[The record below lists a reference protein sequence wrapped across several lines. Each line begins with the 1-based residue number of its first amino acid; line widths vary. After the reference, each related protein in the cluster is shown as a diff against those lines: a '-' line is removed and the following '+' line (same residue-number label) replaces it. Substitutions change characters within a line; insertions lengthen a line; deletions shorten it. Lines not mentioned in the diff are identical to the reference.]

1 MKSSGKPDPDLLLMA
16 LHMGRR
22 FFVGV
27 LEMAKKRT
35 ALTKKIRF
43 EVFKRDKFTCQYCG
57 RMAPD
62 VVLNVDHIHPVAKGG
77 TDEIVNLVTSC
88 HACNAGKKDRLID
101 DSDVI
106 RLQSEQLKELAE
118 KREQLQMMAEWRR
131 ELSNLEDDVARFL
144 CECWASAF
152 GYWPDESQDAIRK
165 LARLANMQDAIECI
179 ETMAVKY
186 SWKAEEECAQKLLA
200 VYRYQQ
206 ADKVNPGASRI
217 AFIIGI
223 LKNKHLNPCHYKEI
237 GSRLKYMMEHIDGF
251 DIEEAVQEAKG
262 AKTGFGFVQW
272 LRYYN
277 GGDGY
282 EY

>member
-1 MKSSGKPDPDLLLMA
+1 
-16 LHMGRR
+16 
-22 FFVGV
+22 
-27 LEMAKKRT
+27 MAKKRT

-152 GYWPDESQDAIRK
+152 GYWPDEAQDAIRK
-165 LARLANMQDAIECI
+165 IARLSNMQDAIDCI
-179 ETMAVKY
+179 EITAEKY
-186 SWKAEEECAQKLLA
+186 SWKNEEDCARKLLA
-200 VYRYQQ
+200 VHRYRQ
-206 ADKVNPGASRI
+206 ADKVNPGSSRI

-223 LKNKHLNPCHYKEI
+223 LKNKNLKASHYKEV
-237 GSRLKYMMEHIDGF
+237 GARLKHMMHNVDGF
-251 DIEEAVQEAKG
+251 DIEEAVQEAKE
-262 AKTGFGFVQW
+262 ARTSFDFVQW
-272 LRYYN
+272 LRHHT
-277 GGDGY
+277 GGDCY
-282 EY
+282 EF